1 MSTKLT
7 NSIIFALWLFLVGA
21 SAWFYQALPEEVAI
35 HWNAK
40 GEVDGYATRFWGV
53 TLMPIIMLGLWA
65 LFYFLSKK
73 VNQPQPQGL
82 QNSAFN
88 LLQVGFF
95 FFMSVIGGATLAVN
109 LGVVLDITKVITV
122 MFGGLFILL
131 GYLLPKMKRN
141 IWAGVRLPWTL
152 KSDWVWQKTHQF
164 AGRLFM
170 ILGVIILGLSF
181 LASQWV
187 IFVLL
192 FLPIGVLLALAV
204 YSYRLASKEK
214 KGEE

>member
-7 NSIIFALWLFLVGA
+7 NSIIFALWLLLAGV
-21 SAWFYQALPEEVAI
+21 SAWFYQALPAEVAI

-53 TLMPIIMLGLWA
+53 ALMPIMMLGLWA

-73 VNQPQPQGL
+73 VNQSQSQGF
-82 QNSAFN
+82 QNPAFN

-95 FFMSVIGGATLAVN
+95 FFMSVIGGATLAIN
-109 LGVVLDITKVITV
+109 LGVEIDITKVI
-122 MFGGLFILL
+122 MLMLGGLFVLL
-131 GYLLPKMKRN
+131 GFLLPKMERN

-152 KSDWVWQKTHQF
+152 RSDWVWQKTHQF
-164 AGRLFM
+164 AGKLF
-170 ILGVIILGLSF
+170 IVLGVIILGLSF
-181 LASQWV
+181 LASEWV
-187 IFVLL
+187 IFALL

-204 YSYRLASKEK
+204 YSYRLDR
-214 KGEE
+214 KGE